1 MVKALQQ
8 QLSKFNWSNYILSL
22 LIAMSVTLQ
31 FHKVMFLRHLNY
43 EQLLLEL
50 LEYIGIFKSA
60 DLYLLILL
68 MILVAARG

>member
-68 MILVAARG
+68 MLLVAARG

>member
-43 EQLLLEL
+43 EQLEL

-68 MILVAARG
+68 MLLVAARG

>member
-43 EQLLLEL
+43 EQLLIDL

-68 MILVAARG
+68 MLLVAARG

>member
-31 FHKVMFLRHLNY
+31 FHKVMFSRHLNY

-68 MILVAARG
+68 MLLVAARG